1 MLYGTSLV
9 AERKA
14 GIAPFL
20 SKFDTVGEERK
31 QDYGADER
39 LLPFFRAI
47 LVDAGMLPRRS
58 LL

>member
-20 SKFDTVGEERK
+20 SKLDKVGEEQK
-31 QDYGADER
+31 QDYSADER

-47 LVDAGMLPRRS
+47 LGDAGMLP
-58 LL
+58 